1 MNALLDKALELPIPD
16 RIRFVEDVWDSIAVE
31 SGAVE
36 LSDEQRAEID
46 RRIEE
51 YRKNPGGNVPWGEI
65 KAEALAR
72 Q

>member
-1 MNALLDKALELPIPD
+1 MDILLDKALELPIPE

-36 LSDEQRAEID
+36 LSAEQRAELD
-46 RRIEE
+46 LRIED
-51 YRKNPGGNVPWGEI
+51 YKKNPDGNVPWETI

-72 Q
+72 K